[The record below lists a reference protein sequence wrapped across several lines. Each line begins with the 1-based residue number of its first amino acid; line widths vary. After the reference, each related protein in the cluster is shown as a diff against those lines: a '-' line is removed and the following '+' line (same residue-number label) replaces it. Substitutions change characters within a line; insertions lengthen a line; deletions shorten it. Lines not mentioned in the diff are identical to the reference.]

1 MGLVC
6 IQNSSLLIYSESHKV
21 WASYCLP
28 FQHSRGK
35 NQPVGGFRQPP
46 PGLFRVKL
54 LYTLYGTNYKF
65 TCTNYK
71 ENVATDRLHDKY
83 FSAIDYAK
91 PARFV
96 LYGVLYGA

>member
-1 MGLVC
+1 MGLIC
-6 IQNSSLLIYSESHKV
+6 IQNSSLLIYSKYISHKV

-28 FQHSRGK
+28 FQHSGGK
-35 NQPVGGFRQPP
+35 NQPVGGFP

-54 LYTLYGTNYKF
+54 LYKLYGTNYKF

-71 ENVATDRLHDKY
+71 ENVATGRFHDKY

-91 PARFV
+91 PA
-96 LYGVLYGA
+96 